1 MYFCQ
6 VKILKNRTTQK
17 NLNLIYVK
25 ACFRSLGMHPDKIEE
40 FLKKNKIAE
49 QGGGQDRVLAQHE
62 KGKLTGRERI
72 NLLVDEGSFVELDK
86 LTTHHYHEYEM
97 QKKKFFGDAIITG
110 YGKING
116 RQVFVFAYDFTV
128 LGGTLSQMGAKKIT
142 KLMAHA
148 LRVGCPIIG
157 IADSGGAR
165 IQEGILSLD
174 GFADIFYHNEL
185 ASGVVPQITA
195 SIGPSAG
202 GAVYSPAMTDF
213 VIMVDKAAS
222 MFVTG
227 PDVVKTV
234 LAEEVTTE
242 ELGGAMTHSSKSGV
256 SHFVAKNEY
265 DCMDYIKKLLSY
277 LPENNTQE
285 PPVVQTDDDP
295 NRLDHNLI
303 NVIPENSLQP
313 YDMKEIINSILDNNI
328 FFEIHELFAPNI
340 VVGYGRL
347 NGKTVG
353 IVANQP
359 ISLAGALDIDS
370 SNKAARFIRFCDCY
384 NIPIITLVDTPGYM
398 PGSNQEHN
406 GIIRHGSKLLYAYC
420 EATVPKITLVIGK
433 AYGGA
438 YIAMGSKN
446 LRTDINYAWPTAQI
460 AVMGSEAAVKIMNRK
475 DLAKAKDPDALKKQL
490 VDEFTEKFSNPY
502 VAASHGTVDAV
513 IDPAETRPMLIKGL
527 EMLTNKREK
536 QLPRKHG
543 NINL

>member
-1 MYFCQ
+1 MYLCQ
-6 VKILKNRTTQK
+6 VKILKNRITRK

-213 VIMVDKAAS
+213 VIMVDKTAS